1 MAPNAAHRSKGV
13 ISMYL
18 YKIDGSLGEKTRKTR
33 VKSRGYSQAL
43 AVLQPTRHTRHRRA
57 AVVEKEP
64 TTKNLT
70 CGCVNA
76 LSGCAALDS
85 YPYCMASANESLAQI
100 DARIAEEENSVRH
113 LARSNAELQA
123 HLKETNDKELLDAV
137 GENIVTIARKRT
149 FLQLLYEQRRDLGGA
164 SVPAPPAAAPP
175 PATALLSHAVSEART
190 GSSAKDDGGVY
201 L

>member
-1 MAPNAAHRSKGV
+1 
-13 ISMYL
+13 
-18 YKIDGSLGEKTRKTR
+18 
-33 VKSRGYSQAL
+33 
-43 AVLQPTRHTRHRRA
+43 
-57 AVVEKEP
+57 
-64 TTKNLT
+64 
-70 CGCVNA
+70 
-76 LSGCAALDS
+76 
-85 YPYCMASANESLAQI
+85 MASANESLAQI
-100 DARIAEEENSVRH
+100 DARIAEEKNSVRH

-190 GSSAKDDGGVY
+190 GSSAKDDGDVY